1 MDLFNYAVEEDAG
14 RSTRTLETLH
24 GCYFHGFCD
33 KGDDLVYINSGVVVD
48 PGIHD
53 VVVYGQPA
61 KLLYWV
67 AEDPSWPGGKRP
79 RGLVVLPGTDS
90 EKDATAKYNRKV
102 VGL

>member
-1 MDLFNYAVEEDAG
+1 MDLFNYAVEEEAG

-33 KGDDLVYINSGVVVD
+33 QGDDLVCIRSGTVVD
-48 PGIHD
+48 TGVHD
-53 VVVYGQPA
+53 VMVYGQPA
-61 KLLYWV
+61 KLFYWV

-79 RGLVVLPGTDS
+79 RGLVVLEGTDS
-90 EKDATAKYNRKV
+90 AADAERKYLSKV